1 MQCSSLLCLWVPAVW
16 RLNLGRSNSTVRS
29 LSKAGKVGTALE
41 NQRAIDTGMRGIVR
55 FAKTAMA
62 AASASMRGSVR
73 NATTAMAAPCASRR
87 GSVCNTETA
96 MAAASASMRGSV
108 RNAKT
113 AMAAASAKRAH
124 YKDCKGTAVCVNLH
138 GKRNC
143 KHCAR
148 GDTELVEGGKTEV
161 FDVVVH
167 DLEEMEALAPFL
179 YDV

>member
-1 MQCSSLLCLWVPAVW
+1 
-16 RLNLGRSNSTVRS
+16 
-29 LSKAGKVGTALE
+29 
-41 NQRAIDTGMRGIVR
+41 MRGSVR
-55 FAKTAMA
+55 NAKTAMA
-62 AASASMRGSVR
+62 AASASRSGSV
-73 NATTAMAAPCASRR
+73 
-87 GSVCNTETA
+87 G
-96 MAAASASMRGSV
+96 
-108 RNAKT
+108 NAKT

-138 GKRNC
+138 GKQNC